1 MCSQTSYDQIQIPG
15 ADDQTVVKGRWVVA
29 KAAIDY
35 SIACLESNNIGNAAE
50 IIYALEEQ
58 TYTSNSQLF
67 LKKRL
72 TKYVQD
78 NGWYIS
84 KDVTNANI
92 D

>member
-50 IIYALEEQ
+50 I

>member
-1 MCSQTSYDQIQIPG
+1 MD
-15 ADDQTVVKGRWVVA
+15 
-29 KAAIDY
+29 
-35 SIACLESNNIGNAAE
+35 AAE
-50 IIYALEEQ
+50 IIYALEDQ

-67 LKKRL
+67 LKKSL